1 MGLLNS
7 AMSNDTVDNT
17 QKIISL
23 QLYTVRDA
31 LSQNI
36 HDALKNVAGSGYRY
50 VEVADTY
57 NYSLSEFVSVLKRY
71 NLEAISAHI
80 DYLVLLQDT
89 KKVLEEAVK
98 ASLKYLVVPW
108 IGPEVWENDSLVSEV
123 ITALSSFSETCENEG
138 IQFCY
143 HNHAHEINN
152 SKGTNFLDLI
162 LEKTARVYLELDLG
176 WVYVATD
183 EDPLDLV
190 KRYKDRIKLFHLKD
204 VAQREPVC
212 FTEFGRGGKINWE
225 QILPEI
231 WQINKSPWI
240 IEQDDNFSESSIL
253 SAREGLINL
262 QKILGKI

>member
-7 AMSNDTVDNT
+7 AMSNDTIDNT
-17 QKIISL
+17 QTIIAL

-36 HDALKNVAGSGYRY
+36 HDALKNVADSGYRY

-57 NYSLSEFVSVLKRY
+57 NYSLSEFLEVLKRY
-71 NLEAISAHI
+71 GLEALSAHI

-89 KKVLEEAVK
+89 KKVLEEALK
-98 ASLKYLVVPW
+98 AGLKYLVIPW
-108 IGPEVWENDSLVSEV
+108 IGSEVWENDSLVSEV
-123 ITALSSFSETCENEG
+123 ITALSSLGETCEKEG

-162 LEKTARVYLELDLG
+162 LEKTAQVYLELDLG
-176 WVYVATD
+176 WVYVATGGN
-183 EDPLDLV
+183 PLDLV
-190 KRYKDRIKLFHLKD
+190 KRYNDKIKLFHLKD

-212 FTEFGRGGKINWE
+212 FTEFGRGKKIDWE

-240 IEQDDNFSESSIL
+240 IEQDDNFSENSIL
-253 SAREGLINL
+253 SAKEGLMNL
-262 QKILGKI
+262 QKILSKI